1 MKRKINM
8 DNKSAAEK
16 QFKEQLLGKDHEIE
30 DEASWESFP
39 ASDAPSWSSGQR
51 EIENKTNKKSKD

>member
-1 MKRKINM
+1 MKRKISM
-8 DNKSAAEK
+8 KDKSDSEVK
-16 QFKEQLLGKDHEIE
+16 FKEQLLGQAHEIE

-51 EIENKTNKKSKD
+51 EIERQAIKKK